1 MSRWSYLLASYLF
14 LAPLTSHKIC
24 SKVIEMGKFETPY
37 VVMIHSGQ
45 IISSNN
51 ASKLTGAT
59 SMKSAMINE
68 QVSYGSDWSSMF
80 NLMLLTFKIPRAS
93 VCHGLAGYFRARLY
107 GDVLIKTHPESKMSR
122 EMLSWFPIFFPLK
135 LIGGDDINPEDYD
148 SVERAWSR
156 YIESYSDMSIER
168 TIGLDGIKVKE
179 PFLKRYSTIFY

>member
-1 MSRWSYLLASYLF
+1 
-14 LAPLTSHKIC
+14 
-24 SKVIEMGKFETPY
+24 MGKFEAPY

-68 QVSYGSDWSSMF
+68 QGSYGSGRVQDVCTFNHPRTNVVFSQETGLPITNFHNLRSSR
-80 NLMLLTFKIPRAS
+80 LTFKIPRAS
-93 VCHGLAGYFRARLY
+93 VCHRLAGYFKARLY
-107 GDVLIKTHPESKMSR
+107 GDILIKTHPESKMSR

-135 LIGGDDINPEDYD
+135 IIGGDDINPEDYD

-179 PFLKRYSTIFY
+179 LFLKRYSKIFY

>member
-1 MSRWSYLLASYLF
+1 MRDYQANEPIDLIVSELLGSFGDNELCPECLDGVICWLATDGVLIPSGYSLF

-68 QVSYGSDWSSMF
+68 QVSYGSG
-80 NLMLLTFKIPRAS
+80 R
-93 VCHGLAGYFRARLY
+93 VQ
-107 GDVLIKTHPESKMSR
+107 E
-122 EMLSWFPIFFPLK
+122 